1 MSGHSPGH
9 GSCLAPGDG
18 RVPERLLMP
27 DRRAAK
33 AQVMRTA
40 VVLRA
45 APLYAALL
53 IAARLLAAPLLAA
66 PQGGDLGPEDRAFIE
81 EHFRAAKG
89 FEASQ
94 ELAKA
99 APEYE
104 LILERYPTAL
114 PRVHQNLGLV
124 QYQQRKYEKAI
135 AAFEKGLKLDPDMP
149 GSHLF
154 LGISYLNI
162 ESPEKALPH
171 LEAAHRSQANIETA
185 TALGHAYM
193 VFQRH
198 GQAIRSFKEALSRP
212 GADQPSL
219 RYLIANSYLKL
230 AERIVNEQTEK
241 YPKSKDTHLA
251 AAKLFESQQG
261 YQIAAIK
268 YLEAAELNPMNAS
281 IFFPLARMLAVLGLD
296 EPSRLALERYWAL
309 MPHVTRTPID
319 KQMLP
324 KEQVAEIGTKVDFDG
339 ILRSLPE
346 VARDKLPLLP
356 LLTRD
361 VSDRLEEELRAE
373 KTGKWKAA
381 VSYLSEGRF
390 QEGLRAL
397 KDAGS
402 EGAQTDAR
410 WVRDY
415 LEASTHVW
423 LDDYRKAGE
432 VLERATAALAAQPV
446 QAVQTL
452 RAEVFRQL
460 SIEYFTE
467 LVREYPDSCRAH
479 LVKAQNLAAQ
489 EKAEAEGEF
498 RAAINGCPS
507 ETQIRV
513 DLADYYLWN
522 SRYEEARQ
530 ECLQEL
536 EINPYSSAAKKR
548 LGRIHVQLRDAEK
561 ALPYLREVAAGDSGD
576 PDVRPDLGRAYEL
589 LQKWDEALLQ
599 YQAALRIDPTL
610 NRVHY
615 VLARI
620 YRQLG
625 KKELAQEEFR
635 LFKANE
641 EEDRQRRVEQIQRLR
656 QREVGDSPA
665 ETDQPQPITVP

>member
-1 MSGHSPGH
+1 MSGRGAGH
-9 GSCLAPGDG
+9 GSGHG
-18 RVPERLLMP
+18 RVRGGLLMSG
-27 DRRAAK
+27 RAAVTTK
-33 AQVMRTA
+33 VGRA
-40 VVLRA
+40 VVV
-45 APLYAALL
+45 
-53 IAARLLAAPLLAA
+53 LLAAPLFAALLAAPILAA
-66 PQGGDLGPEDRAFIE
+66 PQGGDLGQENRAFIE
-81 EHFRAAKG
+81 KHFRAAKG

-99 APEYE
+99 AAEYE
-104 LILERYPTAL
+104 LILEKYPTAL
-114 PRVHQNLGLV
+114 PRVYQNLGLV
-124 QYQQRKYEKAI
+124 QYQQRKYEEAI
-135 AAFEKGLKLDPDMP
+135 AAFEKGLEFDPEMP

-171 LEAAHRSQANIETA
+171 LESAHRSQATTESA
-185 TALGHAYM
+185 TALGHGYM

-198 GQAIRSFKEALSRP
+198 DQAIRSFKEALSLS
-212 GADQPSL
+212 GADQPSV

-251 AAKLFESQQG
+251 AAKLFESQKG

-268 YLEAAELNPMNAS
+268 YLEAAELDPANAS

-296 EPSRLALERYWAL
+296 VPSRLALERYWAL
-309 MPHVTRTPID
+309 MPNVPRTPID

-324 KEQVAEIGTKVDFDG
+324 KEQVAEIGTKVDFEG

-346 VARDKLPLLP
+346 VARDKLPPLP
-356 LLTRD
+356 MLTRD
-361 VSDRLEEELRAE
+361 MSDRLEEQLRAD

-381 VSYLSEGRF
+381 VTHLSGGRF
-390 QEGLRAL
+390 PEGLQAL
-397 KDAGS
+397 RDAES
-402 EGAQTDAR
+402 EGAPTDAR

-432 VLERATAALAAQPV
+432 VLERPTIAAQPV
-446 QAVQTL
+446 QAVRTL

-460 SIEYFTE
+460 SIEHFTE
-467 LVREYPDSCRAH
+467 LVREHPDSCRAH

-498 RAAINGCPS
+498 RAAIDGCPS

-548 LGRIHVQLRDAEK
+548 LGRIHVQLREADK
-561 ALPYLREVAAGDSGD
+561 ALPYLLEVAAGDAGD
-576 PDVRPDLGRAYEL
+576 PDVRTDLGRAYEL
-589 LQKWDEALLQ
+589 LQKWDEALSQ

-635 LFKANE
+635 LFKASE
-641 EEDRQRRVEQIQRLR
+641 EADRQRRVEQIQRLR
-656 QREVGDSPA
+656 QREEGDGS
-665 ETDQPQPITVP
+665 TR

>member
-1 MSGHSPGH
+1 MS
-9 GSCLAPGDG
+9 D
-18 RVPERLLMP
+18 
-27 DRRAAK
+27 RAAANTK
-33 AQVMRTA
+33 VGRAA
-40 VVLRA
+40 VVLLA
-45 APLYAALL
+45 APLFASLVLAL
-53 IAARLLAAPLLAA
+53 PLLAA
-66 PQGGDLGPEDRAFIE
+66 PQGGGLGQEDRAFIE
-81 EHFRAAKG
+81 KHFRAAKG

-104 LILERYPTAL
+104 LILDKYPTAL
-114 PRVHQNLGLV
+114 PRVYQNLGLV
-124 QYQQRKYEKAI
+124 QYQRRKYEKAI
-135 AAFEKGLKLDPDMP
+135 AAFEKGLELDPEMP

-171 LEAAHRSQANIETA
+171 LESAHRSQATTESA
-185 TALGHAYM
+185 TALGHGYM

-198 GQAIRSFKEALSRP
+198 DQAIRSFKEALAHP

-230 AERIVNEQTEK
+230 AERIVNKQTEK

-251 AAKLFESQQG
+251 AAKLFESQKG

-268 YLEAAELNPMNAS
+268 YLEAAELDPANAS

-296 EPSRLALERYWAL
+296 VPSRLALERYWAL
-309 MPHVTRTPID
+309 MPNVPRTPID

-324 KEQVAEIGTKVDFDG
+324 KEQVAEIGTKVDFEG

-346 VARDKLPLLP
+346 VSRDKAPLLSM
-356 LLTRD
+356 LTRD
-361 VSDRLEEELRAE
+361 VSDRLEEQLRDD
-373 KTGKWKAA
+373 KTGKWKVA
-381 VSYLSEGRF
+381 VTHLSEGRF
-390 QEGLRAL
+390 PEGLQAL
-397 KDAGS
+397 QDAER
-402 EGAQTDAR
+402 EGAPTDAETNAR

-423 LDDYRKAGE
+423 LDDYQKAGE
-432 VLERATAALAAQPV
+432 VLERPTIAAQPV
-446 QAVQTL
+446 QAVRTL

-467 LVREYPDSCRAH
+467 LVREHPDSCRAH

-498 RAAINGCPS
+498 RAAIDGCPS

-530 ECLQEL
+530 ECLREL

-548 LGRIHVQLRDAEK
+548 LGRIHVQLREADK
-561 ALPYLREVAAGDSGD
+561 ALPYLLEVAAGDAGD
-576 PDVRPDLGRAYEL
+576 PDVRTDLGRAYEL
-589 LQKWDEALLQ
+589 LQKWDEALSQ

-635 LFKANE
+635 LFKASE
-641 EEDRQRRVEQIQRLR
+641 EADRKRRVEQIQRLR
-656 QREVGDSPA
+656 QREVGDGPR
-665 ETDQPQPITVP
+665 

>member
-1 MSGHSPGH
+1 MSGRGAGH
-9 GSCLAPGDG
+9 GSGHG
-18 RVPERLLMP
+18 RVRGGLLMSG
-27 DRRAAK
+27 RAAVTTK
-33 AQVMRTA
+33 VGRA
-40 VVLRA
+40 VVV
-45 APLYAALL
+45 
-53 IAARLLAAPLLAA
+53 LLAAPLFAALLAAPILAA
-66 PQGGDLGPEDRAFIE
+66 PQGGDLGQENRAFIE
-81 EHFRAAKG
+81 KHFRAAKG

-99 APEYE
+99 AAEYE
-104 LILERYPTAL
+104 LILEKYPTAL
-114 PRVHQNLGLV
+114 PRVYQNLGLV
-124 QYQQRKYEKAI
+124 QYQQRKYEEAI
-135 AAFEKGLKLDPDMP
+135 AAFEKGLEFDPEMP

-171 LEAAHRSQANIETA
+171 LESAHRSQATTESA
-185 TALGHAYM
+185 TALGHGYM

-198 GQAIRSFKEALSRP
+198 DQAIRSFKEALSLS
-212 GADQPSL
+212 GADQPSV

-251 AAKLFESQQG
+251 AAKLFESQKG

-268 YLEAAELNPMNAS
+268 YLEAAELDPANAS

-296 EPSRLALERYWAL
+296 VPSRLALERYWAL
-309 MPHVTRTPID
+309 MPNVPRTPID

-324 KEQVAEIGTKVDFDG
+324 KEQVAEIGTKVDFEG

-346 VARDKLPLLP
+346 VARDKLPPLP
-356 LLTRD
+356 MLTRD
-361 VSDRLEEELRAE
+361 MSDRLEEQLRAD

-381 VSYLSEGRF
+381 VTHLSGGRF
-390 QEGLRAL
+390 PEGLQAL
-397 KDAGS
+397 RDAES
-402 EGAQTDAR
+402 EGAPTDAR

-432 VLERATAALAAQPV
+432 VLERPTIAAQPV
-446 QAVQTL
+446 QAVRTL

-460 SIEYFTE
+460 SIEHFTE
-467 LVREYPDSCRAH
+467 LVREHPDSCRAH

-498 RAAINGCPS
+498 RAAIDGCPS

-548 LGRIHVQLRDAEK
+548 LGRIHVQLREADK
-561 ALPYLREVAAGDSGD
+561 ALPYLLEVAAGDAGD
-576 PDVRPDLGRAYEL
+576 PDVRTDLGRAYEL
-589 LQKWDEALLQ
+589 LQKWDEALSQ

-635 LFKANE
+635 LFKASE
-641 EEDRQRRVEQIQRLR
+641 EADRQRRVEQIQRLR
-656 QREVGDSPA
+656 QREVGDGSSR
-665 ETDQPQPITVP
+665 

>member
-1 MSGHSPGH
+1 MSGRGAGH
-9 GSCLAPGDG
+9 GSGHG
-18 RVPERLLMP
+18 RVRGGLLMSG
-27 DRRAAK
+27 RAAVTTK
-33 AQVMRTA
+33 VGRA
-40 VVLRA
+40 VVV
-45 APLYAALL
+45 
-53 IAARLLAAPLLAA
+53 LLAAPLFAALLAAPILAA
-66 PQGGDLGPEDRAFIE
+66 PQGGDLGQEDRAFIE
-81 EHFRAAKG
+81 KHFRAAKG

-99 APEYE
+99 AAEYE
-104 LILERYPTAL
+104 LILEKYPTAL
-114 PRVHQNLGLV
+114 PRVYQNLGLV
-124 QYQQRKYEKAI
+124 QYQQRKYEEAI
-135 AAFEKGLKLDPDMP
+135 AAFEKGLEFDPEMP

-171 LEAAHRSQANIETA
+171 LESAHRSQATTESA
-185 TALGHAYM
+185 TALGHGYM

-198 GQAIRSFKEALSRP
+198 DQAIRSFKEALSLS
-212 GADQPSL
+212 GADQPSV

-251 AAKLFESQQG
+251 AAKLFESQKG

-268 YLEAAELNPMNAS
+268 YLEAAELDPANAS

-296 EPSRLALERYWAL
+296 VPSRLALERYWAL
-309 MPHVTRTPID
+309 MPNVPRTPID

-324 KEQVAEIGTKVDFDG
+324 KEQVAEIGTKVDFEG

-346 VARDKLPLLP
+346 VARDKLPPLP
-356 LLTRD
+356 MLTRD
-361 VSDRLEEELRAE
+361 MSDRLEEQLRAD

-381 VSYLSEGRF
+381 VTHLSGGRF
-390 QEGLRAL
+390 PEGLQAL
-397 KDAGS
+397 RDAES
-402 EGAQTDAR
+402 EGAPTDAR

-432 VLERATAALAAQPV
+432 VLERPTIAAQPV
-446 QAVQTL
+446 QAVRTL

-460 SIEYFTE
+460 SIEHFTE
-467 LVREYPDSCRAH
+467 LVREHPDSCRAH

-498 RAAINGCPS
+498 RAAIDGCPS

-548 LGRIHVQLRDAEK
+548 LGRIHVQLREADK
-561 ALPYLREVAAGDSGD
+561 ALPYLLEVAAGDAGD
-576 PDVRPDLGRAYEL
+576 PDVRTDLGRAYEL
-589 LQKWDEALLQ
+589 LQKWDEALSQ

-635 LFKANE
+635 LFKASE
-641 EEDRQRRVEQIQRLR
+641 EADRQRRVEQIQRLR
-656 QREVGDSPA
+656 QREVGDGSSR
-665 ETDQPQPITVP
+665 